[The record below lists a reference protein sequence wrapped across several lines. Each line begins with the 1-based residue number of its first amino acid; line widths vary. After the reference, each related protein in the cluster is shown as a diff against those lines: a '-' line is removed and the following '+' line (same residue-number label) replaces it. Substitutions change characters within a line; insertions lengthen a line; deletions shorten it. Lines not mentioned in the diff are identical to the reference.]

1 MRLVGLGPVRKLVGE
16 VAKLMEP
23 KALDLAEVSRILLS
37 IIGVRLAVGRAIVI
51 ILRKDNSARRR
62 T

>member
-1 MRLVGLGPVRKLVGE
+1 MRLVGLGPVRALVGE